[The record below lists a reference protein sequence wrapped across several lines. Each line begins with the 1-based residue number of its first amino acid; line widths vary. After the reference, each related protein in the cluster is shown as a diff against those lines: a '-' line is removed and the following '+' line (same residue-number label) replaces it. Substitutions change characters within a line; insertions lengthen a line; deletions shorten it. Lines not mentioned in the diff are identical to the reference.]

1 MGQQGMK
8 TFNEFNN
15 AFDKQEL
22 SKFTAS
28 LSLQESSEWET
39 RHQEFVDAGNN
50 AKPEHIDSLLKNLKD
65 ASKKASQK
73 RGVMN
78 KIFGK
83 KSNGDLAR
91 TAYGADHYH
100 ASISKLRN
108 SAKDTEDRKT
118 LGQHITYAKTLLRG
132 VNEAQEDTSIDE
144 ADFGSMAS
152 QLKKYGGKENV
163 KDGVKGAQS
172 RSKYA
177 PDYTMTGHKEKVT
190 STGRQYSKVLPDY
203 DDEDDV
209 KAAKKSVTTGATPQE
224 KRGRGRPKGVG
235 AKAGQYKP
243 RDPAK
248 KAESAAKAAATK
260 AANKAK
266 KAALTNEDCEEIFEE
281 LTFDDMMEV
290 MIDEEVVALD
300 ELSKS
305 TLGSYIKKAS
315 KDVGSKIRSQKESV
329 DEAADVKVGSIV
341 TPKIGPHAGR
351 PHTVIHV
358 HDDGTFNIKPNMDV
372 KKVKYHLGAA
382 RCSKKD
388 LQESVDVNEIVK
400 ADEFSLEEL
409 ALFIES
415 EEFNALDE
423 NELNLLEGIFNES
436 SDTLVK
442 DKSGKVVKFKHEGDW
457 KDSKKDPIVDK
468 SGAKHTAHSRVRDL
482 ARNAIKRASKGEI
495 NFVQSQNE
503 SEKTGTKPA
512 INDAVAFYASKLT
525 SNLIKE

>member
-1 MGQQGMK
+1 MK
-8 TFNEFNN
+8 TFNEFN
-15 AFDKQEL
+15 KE
-22 SKFTAS
+22 
-28 LSLQESSEWET
+28 
-39 RHQEFVDAGNN
+39 
-50 AKPEHIDSLLKNLKD
+50 
-65 ASKKASQK
+65 
-73 RGVMN
+73 
-78 KIFGK
+78 
-83 KSNGDLAR
+83 
-91 TAYGADHYH
+91 
-100 ASISKLRN
+100 IS
-108 SAKDTEDRKT
+108 
-118 LGQHITYAKTLLRG
+118 
-132 VNEAQEDTSIDE
+132 E

-163 KDGVKGAQS
+163 KDTPKAPQT

-177 PDYTMTGHKEKVT
+177 PEYTMTGHKEKNT

-209 KAAKKSVTTGATPQE
+209 KSAKKSVTTGATPQE

-243 RDPAK
+243 RDPEK
-248 KAESAAKAAATK
+248 KAASAAKAAASK

-266 KAALTNEDCEEIFEE
+266 KAALTNEDCEEIFEG

-300 ELSKS
+300 ELSKA

-315 KDVGSKIRSQKESV
+315 KDVGSKNFTSGFFDRDADDYGENMPAKRKSYAALQKGDKRQAGLEKATDRLTKESVDEEVVALDELSKATLGSYIKKASKDVGSKNFTSGFFDRDADDYGENMPAKRKSYAALQKGDKRQAGLEKATDRLTKESV

-388 LQESVDVNEIVK
+388 LQES
-400 ADEFSLEEL
+400 EFSLEEL
-409 ALFIES
+409 ELFIES
-415 EEFNALDE
+415 EEFNELDE
-423 NELNLLEGIFNES
+423 NELGLLEGIFNES
-436 SDTLVK
+436 SDTVVK
-442 DKSGKVVKFKHEGDW
+442 DKSGKVVKFKHKGDW

-503 SEKTGTKPA
+503 SEKAGTKPV

>member
-1 MGQQGMK
+1 MK
-8 TFNEFNN
+8 TFNEFN
-15 AFDKQEL
+15 KE
-22 SKFTAS
+22 
-28 LSLQESSEWET
+28 
-39 RHQEFVDAGNN
+39 
-50 AKPEHIDSLLKNLKD
+50 
-65 ASKKASQK
+65 
-73 RGVMN
+73 
-78 KIFGK
+78 
-83 KSNGDLAR
+83 
-91 TAYGADHYH
+91 
-100 ASISKLRN
+100 IS
-108 SAKDTEDRKT
+108 
-118 LGQHITYAKTLLRG
+118 
-132 VNEAQEDTSIDE
+132 E

-163 KDGVKGAQS
+163 KDTPKAPQT

-177 PDYTMTGHKEKVT
+177 PDYTMTGHKEKNT

-209 KAAKKSVTTGATPQE
+209 KSAKKSVTTGATPQE

-243 RDPAK
+243 RDPEK
-248 KAESAAKAAATK
+248 KAASAAKAAASK

-266 KAALTNEDCEEIFEE
+266 KAALTNEDCEEIFEG

-300 ELSKS
+300 ELSKG

-315 KDVGSKIRSQKESV
+315 VDLAKASVVAANKMHDNDFDGAIAVANKGGNRRKGIVKATDRLTKESV

-388 LQESVDVNEIVK
+388 LQES
-400 ADEFSLEEL
+400 EFSLEEL
-409 ALFIES
+409 ELFIES
-415 EEFNALDE
+415 EEFNELDE
-423 NELNLLEGIFNES
+423 NELGLLEGIFNES
-436 SDTLVK
+436 SDTVVK
-442 DKSGKVVKFKHEGDW
+442 DKSGKVVKFKHKGDW

-503 SEKTGTKPA
+503 SEKAGTKPA

>member
-1 MGQQGMK
+1 MK
-8 TFNEFNN
+8 TFNEFN
-15 AFDKQEL
+15 KE
-22 SKFTAS
+22 
-28 LSLQESSEWET
+28 
-39 RHQEFVDAGNN
+39 
-50 AKPEHIDSLLKNLKD
+50 
-65 ASKKASQK
+65 
-73 RGVMN
+73 
-78 KIFGK
+78 
-83 KSNGDLAR
+83 
-91 TAYGADHYH
+91 
-100 ASISKLRN
+100 IS
-108 SAKDTEDRKT
+108 
-118 LGQHITYAKTLLRG
+118 
-132 VNEAQEDTSIDE
+132 E

-163 KDGVKGAQS
+163 KDTPKAPQT

-177 PDYTMTGHKEKVT
+177 PDYTMTGHKEKNT

-243 RDPAK
+243 RDPEK
-248 KAESAAKAAATK
+248 KAASAAKAAASK

-266 KAALTNEDCEEIFEE
+266 KAALTNEDCEEIFEG

-300 ELSKS
+300 ELSKG

-315 KDVGSKIRSQKESV
+315 VDLAKASVVAANKMHDNDFDGAIAVANKGGNRRKGIVKATDRLTKESV

-351 PHTVIHV
+351 PHSL
-358 HDDGTFNIKPNMDV
+358 
-372 KKVKYHLGAA
+372 VKYEEFVLE
-382 RCSKKD
+382 D
-388 LQESVDVNEIVK
+388 LE
-400 ADEFSLEEL
+400 
-409 ALFIES
+409 LFIES
-415 EEFNALDE
+415 EEFDKLDE
-423 NELNLLEGIFNES
+423 NELGLLEGIFNES
-436 SDTLVK
+436 SDTVVK
-442 DKSGKVVKFKHEGDW
+442 DKSGKVVKFKHKGDW

-503 SEKTGTKPA
+503 SEKAGTKPV

>member
-1 MGQQGMK
+1 MK
-8 TFNEFNN
+8 TFNEFN
-15 AFDKQEL
+15 KE
-22 SKFTAS
+22 
-28 LSLQESSEWET
+28 
-39 RHQEFVDAGNN
+39 
-50 AKPEHIDSLLKNLKD
+50 
-65 ASKKASQK
+65 
-73 RGVMN
+73 
-78 KIFGK
+78 
-83 KSNGDLAR
+83 
-91 TAYGADHYH
+91 
-100 ASISKLRN
+100 IS
-108 SAKDTEDRKT
+108 
-118 LGQHITYAKTLLRG
+118 
-132 VNEAQEDTSIDE
+132 E

-163 KDGVKGAQS
+163 KDTPKAPQT

-177 PDYTMTGHKEKVT
+177 PDYTMTGHKEKNT

-209 KAAKKSVTTGATPQE
+209 KSAKKSVTTGATPQE

-243 RDPAK
+243 RDPEK
-248 KAESAAKAAATK
+248 KAASAAKAAASK

-266 KAALTNEDCEEIFEE
+266 KAALTNEDCEEIFEG
-281 LTFDDMMEV
+281 LTFDDIIEMML
-290 MIDEEVVALD
+290 EEEYEQLD
-300 ELSKS
+300 ELSKA

-315 KDVGSKIRSQKESV
+315 KDVGSKNFTSGFFDRDADDYGENMPAKRKSYAALQKGDKRQAGLEKATDRLTKESV

-388 LQESVDVNEIVK
+388 LQES
-400 ADEFSLEEL
+400 EFSLEEL
-409 ALFIES
+409 ELFIES
-415 EEFNALDE
+415 EEFDKLDE
-423 NELNLLEGIFNES
+423 NELGLLEGIFNES
-436 SDTLVK
+436 SDTVVK

-503 SEKTGTKPA
+503 SEKAGTKPV